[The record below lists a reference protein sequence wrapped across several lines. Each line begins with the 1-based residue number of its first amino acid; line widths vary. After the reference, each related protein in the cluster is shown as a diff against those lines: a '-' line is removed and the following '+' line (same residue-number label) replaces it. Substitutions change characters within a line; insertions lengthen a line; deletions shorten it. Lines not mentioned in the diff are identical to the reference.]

1 MPGSSLPDAS
11 IVVSTAA
18 FAPEDQARLPSDVRL
33 YNAGAAAHAMSATA
47 PSPTRDAPFGEA
59 AAVKRAGSR
68 SVIFRLLMAAVAT
81 VLVVEA
87 LSAIAFAKRSA
98 HHAESEAET
107 RLSAIMRSQAKM
119 IAAPISNQ
127 KYDMV
132 AAMIDDVAA
141 DPYVLSVA
149 VYDSAGGLVASSQ
162 ARPPEGETFVRTE
175 PIVRMDGGIRAE
187 AGRIEAMFT
196 NAPAVA
202 AYWTALFE
210 GLAIAALS
218 TGAIVAALWLA
229 AQRLIGGP
237 LALIT
242 AAIERG
248 PASESDR
255 RRMFWHRDDEIGAVV
270 RAFNAMQDFIASSQ
284 EALISANQRLDYL
297 ATHDPLTDLPDR
309 RFFESRL
316 LRLVS
321 DGAPAARPFA
331 VHLVDLDGFKDV
343 NDALGYAAGDRL
355 LKHVGRQLRSQVG
368 ADGFVSRL
376 GGDEFAVLQ
385 IGGQSE
391 GDASAFAKRLQNAVK
406 TPLRLQDAALQT
418 SVSIGV
424 ALLDDEAPDIAGL
437 LSMADIALNS
447 ARRSGR
453 GAIAFLTSEMRE
465 AHQRR
470 RGMELEIAAGLSK
483 GEFFLHFQPQI
494 ALATRRVIGLEALV
508 RWRHPTRGVLSPGEF
523 LPILEDMGLSGQLGG
538 QLIVEACQRARRL
551 KELGYGDVRIAV
563 NLSAAQ
569 VIDPNLVNLFVEQ
582 FAKFNIAGSAIEVE
596 ITEGT
601 LIRHLSE
608 AQHVLSGLRELGITV
623 ALDDFGTGY
632 SSLAYV
638 RRFPIDRIKLD
649 RSFVR
654 EFPEI
659 VETAAIVRVVRDLAK
674 ALDVEVLA
682 EGVERPIEAQC
693 LIEEGIPF
701 AQGYLFGR
709 PKPFDEVCEWLS
721 RNHSELRAVA

>member
-1 MPGSSLPDAS
+1 
-11 IVVSTAA
+11 
-18 FAPEDQARLPSDVRL
+18 
-33 YNAGAAAHAMSATA
+33 
-47 PSPTRDAPFGEA
+47 
-59 AAVKRAGSR
+59 
-68 SVIFRLLMAAVAT
+68 
-81 VLVVEA
+81 
-87 LSAIAFAKRSA
+87 
-98 HHAESEAET
+98 
-107 RLSAIMRSQAKM
+107 
-119 IAAPISNQ
+119 
-127 KYDMV
+127 
-132 AAMIDDVAA
+132 
-141 DPYVLSVA
+141 
-149 VYDSAGGLVASSQ
+149 
-162 ARPPEGETFVRTE
+162 
-175 PIVRMDGGIRAE
+175 
-187 AGRIEAMFT
+187 
-196 NAPAVA
+196 
-202 AYWTALFE
+202 
-210 GLAIAALS
+210 
-218 TGAIVAALWLA
+218 
-229 AQRLIGGP
+229 
-237 LALIT
+237 
-242 AAIERG
+242 
-248 PASESDR
+248 
-255 RRMFWHRDDEIGAVV
+255 
-270 RAFNAMQDFIASSQ
+270 MQDSVTSSQ

-309 RFFESRL
+309 RSFESRL

-331 VHLVDLDGFKDV
+331 VHLIDLDGFKDV
-343 NDALGYAAGDRL
+343 NDALGYAGGDRL

-376 GGDEFAVLQ
+376 GSDEFAVLQ

-391 GDASAFAKRLQNAVK
+391 GDAREFAKRLQNAVK
-406 TPLRLQDAALQT
+406 SPLRLQDAALQT
-418 SVSIGV
+418 NASIGV
-424 ALLDDEAPDIAGL
+424 ALLDDEASDVAAL

-447 ARRSGR
+447 AKRNGR
-453 GAIAFLTSEMRE
+453 GALAFLTSEMRE
-465 AHQRR
+465 AHHRR
-470 RGMELEIAAGLSK
+470 RGMELEIAAGLSN

-494 ALATRRVIGLEALV
+494 ELVTRRVIGLEALV

-569 VIDPNLVNLFVEQ
+569 IIDPNLVKLFVEQ
-582 FAKFNIAGSAIEVE
+582 LARFNIAGSAIEVE

-608 AQHVLSGLRELGITV
+608 AQQVLSRLRELGITV

-649 RSFVR
+649 RSFVS

-709 PKPFDEVCEWLS
+709 PKPFDEVCDWLA
-721 RNHSELRAVA
+721 RDHSAFRAVA